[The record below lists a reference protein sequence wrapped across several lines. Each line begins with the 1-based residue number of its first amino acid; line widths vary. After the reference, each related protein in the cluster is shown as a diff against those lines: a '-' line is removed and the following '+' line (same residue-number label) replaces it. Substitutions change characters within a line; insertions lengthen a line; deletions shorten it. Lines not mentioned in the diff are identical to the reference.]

1 MDVSATELGN
11 AFVKTCFGNYQG
23 TGRFLYLTA
32 LCFCLLLLQKK
43 EEWRSFFGLY
53 GGFLLLVVFNPFVIW
68 RVVALLGLDDEY
80 YRFLWLIPVAPVL
93 AYTGTKLTEKA
104 GKYGGKGAG
113 ILCLAGAACLFL
125 AAGTP
130 FFSRSLAIAENIYK
144 IPDEVIEICEII
156 RADCPKEEPCVAA
169 DFDLDVLINQYA
181 PDLRLILSYRA
192 IADIRAL
199 EAQGDYIDEAPSRLY
214 HVLIEETPH
223 DEGYLIYALAEGNVD
238 YIVTHRGTPV
248 REYILE
254 SQCRLIAELD
264 QYCIFRVERKQEVS
278 WERNSDR
285 I

>member
-1 MDVSATELGN
+1 MDVNATELGN

-23 TGRFLYLTA
+23 TGWFLYLTA
-32 LCFCLLLLQKK
+32 LCFLFLLLQKK
-43 EEWRSFFGLY
+43 EEWRTFFGLY
-53 GGFLLLVVFNPFVIW
+53 GGFLLLAVFNPFVIW

-80 YRFLWLIPVAPVL
+80 YRFLWLIPVVPTL
-93 AYTGTKLTEKA
+93 AYTGARLTGQAEKKW
-104 GKYGGKGAG
+104 GKKIGGLALAG
-113 ILCLAGAACLFL
+113 ITCLFL

-130 FFSRSLAIAENIYK
+130 FFSRSLSLAENIYK

-181 PDLRLILSYRA
+181 PDLNLILSYRA

-223 DEGYLIYALAEGNVD
+223 DEGYLIYALSEGNVD

-248 REYILE
+248 REYILA

-264 QYCIFRVERKQEVS
+264 EYCIFRVELEQEA
-278 WERNSDR
+278 
-285 I
+285 